1 MPDQDTEKQHD
12 ATQHRR
18 DEAREQGEIARSQ
31 DLASAVVLVVAL
43 GLLYSAWPSFTD
55 FLGGFS
61 TTQLG
66 GDAWLDADREILVTR
81 MRGLLLELLKVVGP
95 LFGLVVLAAVG
106 ANLMQFGILF
116 LPDKLVP
123 DLQRLDVIA
132 AAMRIFSMQNL
143 VKLGFGM
150 LKIVLVVSVAY
161 YELEGKYEEVL
172 ALSALSLPQTAFYV
186 VDILFWTT
194 FKIAAALLLL
204 ALLDFGFQ
212 WWRHEQ
218 DLKMSTQEL
227 RDEMKNT
234 QGDPQVIARRKQV
247 QRQLVQNRMKSTV
260 PKADVV
266 VTNPTELA
274 VALQYDPATQ
284 AAPIV
289 LAKGAGVLAQRIR
302 QLALE
307 NGIPIIEKKPLAQA
321 LYKNVEINHPIPGD
335 LYGAVAEIMAY
346 VYQLKGKTM
355 PPREAA

>member
-1 MPDQDTEKQHD
+1 
-12 ATQHRR
+12 
-18 DEAREQGEIARSQ
+18 
-31 DLASAVVLVVAL
+31 
-43 GLLYSAWPSFTD
+43 
-55 FLGGFS
+55 
-61 TTQLG
+61 
-66 GDAWLDADREILVTR
+66 
-81 MRGLLLELLKVVGP
+81 
-95 LFGLVVLAAVG
+95 
-106 ANLMQFGILF
+106 MQFGILF
-116 LPDKLVP
+116 LPDKLMP
-123 DLQRLDVIA
+123 DLQRLDVLA

-150 LKIVLVVSVAY
+150 MKIVLVVSVAY
-161 YELEGKYEEVL
+161 YELQGKYEEVL
-172 ALSALSLPQTAFYV
+172 ALSALSLPQTASYV

-194 FKIAAALLLL
+194 FKIASALLLL

-234 QGDPQVIARRKQV
+234 QGDPQVISRRRQV

-335 LYGAVAEIMAY
+335 LYSAVAEIMAY

-355 PPREAA
+355 PTREAA

>member
-43 GLLYSAWPSFTD
+43 GLLYSAWPNFTD
-55 FLGGFS
+55 FLGGFA

-66 GDAWLDADREILVTR
+66 GDAWLDADQEIFVTR
-81 MRGLLLELLKVVGP
+81 MRGLMFELLKVVGP

-116 LPDKLVP
+116 LPDKLMP
-123 DLQRLDVIA
+123 DLQRLDVLA

-150 LKIVLVVSVAY
+150 MKLVLVVSVAY
-161 YELEGKYEEVL
+161 YELQGKYEEVL
-172 ALSALSLPQTAFYV
+172 ALSALSLPQTASYV

-194 FKIAAALLLL
+194 FKIASALLLL

-234 QGDPQVIARRKQV
+234 QGDPQVISRRRQV

-335 LYGAVAEIMAY
+335 LYSAVAEIMAY